1 MIKKLIQFIQNQK
14 HYLSSDRYIAFLKSK
29 GIKIGNNCIA
39 LYPRSISIDVSRPT
53 LLEIGD
59 NVFLHKGTTIM
70 THDLPVMSLSTNT
83 TNLSPLMEK

>member
-39 LYPRSISIDVSRPT
+39 LYQEAYQLMFPD
-53 LLEIGD
+53 
-59 NVFLHKGTTIM
+59 LH
-70 THDLPVMSLSTNT
+70 S
-83 TNLSPLMEK
+83 

>member
-53 LLEIGD
+53 LL
-59 NVFLHKGTTIM
+59 
-70 THDLPVMSLSTNT
+70 PVGGI
-83 TNLSPLMEK
+83 NLVHT

>member
-59 NVFLHKGTTIM
+59 NVFLHKGTTICQQIQRIY
-70 THDLPVMSLSTNT
+70 PLSWKSKNR
-83 TNLSPLMEK
+83 E